1 MKKAF
6 LVPDMSCAHC
16 EARIRSALE
25 AAGGITDI
33 RIDLEK
39 KRVRMESAR
48 SSADILALL
57 EAAGYPATQTT
68 EPE

>member
-16 EARIRSALE
+16 EALIRSALE

-39 KRVRMESAR
+39 KLVRMESAR